1 MIDYD
6 IMIAICSALR
16 NIAAA
21 VMRTPLCA
29 CAAACALAA
38 AGVAICHKILF
49 D

>member
-6 IMIAICSALR
+6 VMIAICSALR

-21 VMRTPLCA
+21 VMHTPLCV